1 MAKANVATKSKAS
14 LAQRLFDKAGA
25 VAVRLQKSTVASRK
39 AEAAAKMAALDLE
52 FIADMQDKLGGF
64 MDLATLVVSDG
75 TTLTENNAHVLMT
88 QALVRRDIAE
98 FMDVVNAAIK
108 ETAFLHLDT
117 EFAAQ
122 GEEDPSSINGSIDVP
137 SMGKRFAREGAG
149 YNDPTV
155 DEAALAAALGDRIGE
170 VYEEK
175 VVRTLSMDK
184 LMDLVE
190 KDPSVMEAVR
200 DSLIPGTPKTARLVI
215 RDL

>member
-1 MAKANVATKSKAS
+1 
-14 LAQRLFDKAGA
+14 
-25 VAVRLQKSTVASRK
+25 
-39 AEAAAKMAALDLE
+39 
-52 FIADMQDKLGGF
+52 
-64 MDLATLVVSDG
+64 
-75 TTLTENNAHVLMT
+75 MT